1 MLFTDPRQLSAVA
14 FNRLIVSD
22 WMGADKLIDP
32 MRHLIAKGGW
42 VGSFTS
48 IGLGFNAFEQW
59 QSARN
64 FARHVAASR
73 SRLPFR
79 HLPAV
84 PADRLRVAYLSSDF
98 RHHPLSYDIVG
109 LIECHDRTKFEI
121 IGVSFGGDAGS
132 DIRRRIIAAFD
143 EFHDVP
149 FHTDAGVA
157 DFLYDLHVHIAVD
170 LNGLTKGN
178 RPGVWACRPAPVQV
192 NWQGFPGTTGSDY
205 MDYIIADET
214 VLPFDQQPF
223 FSERI
228 VHLPDCYL
236 ANDMPAHQPLRWFEK
251 TSTPAR
257 PELGLPAQGL
267 VFCCFNQSWKI
278 TGPVFDIWM
287 RLLARVPE
295 SVLWLLKMTD
305 LGEANLKHEATARG
319 IDPDRLIFAP
329 WFDIDSHLAR
339 LRGADLF
346 LDTLFYNAHS
356 TGSAALWAGV
366 PVVTC
371 VGPTFP
377 GRVGASM
384 LKAVGMPELVTHS
397 LEEYEALAL
406 RLATDPALLSSM
418 RLKLENNRLIY
429 PLFDGDRFRRGIEAA
444 YTTMWDIHRGGGD
457 PCSFRVPAW
466 PP

>member
-14 FNRLIVSD
+14 FDRLIVSD

-32 MRHLIAKGGW
+32 LRHLIAKGGW

-48 IGLGFNAFEQW
+48 IGLGFSAFEQW

-98 RHHPLSYDIVG
+98 RDHPLAYDIVG
-109 LIECHDRTKFEI
+109 LIERHDRTKFEI

-178 RPGVWACRPAPVQV
+178 RPGVWACRPAPVHV

-228 VHLPDCYL
+228 C
-236 ANDMPAHQPLRWFEK
+236 
-251 TSTPAR
+251 S
-257 PELGLPAQGL
+257 
-267 VFCCFNQSWKI
+267 
-278 TGPVFDIWM
+278 
-287 RLLARVPE
+287 
-295 SVLWLLKMTD
+295 
-305 LGEANLKHEATARG
+305 
-319 IDPDRLIFAP
+319 FA
-329 WFDIDSHLAR
+329 
-339 LRGADLF
+339 G
-346 LDTLFYNAHS
+346 
-356 TGSAALWAGV
+356 
-366 PVVTC
+366 
-371 VGPTFP
+371 
-377 GRVGASM
+377 
-384 LKAVGMPELVTHS
+384 
-397 LEEYEALAL
+397 
-406 RLATDPALLSSM
+406 LLS
-418 RLKLENNRLIY
+418 
-429 PLFDGDRFRRGIEAA
+429 GQ
-444 YTTMWDIHRGGGD
+444 
-457 PCSFRVPAW
+457 
-466 PP
+466 